1 MKKFS
6 PFTSVFRQ
14 GVLVLLVCIGAA
26 TATMGLLARDTADQ
40 IGTRALKLR
49 AIEVTALV
57 ADLGGGAIRFGKRE
71 LLAETLRGAIEKA
84 EGEQDAAL
92 AVNARG
98 EVLAEVG
105 SDRTRVAALR
115 RLAQQALKTGRP
127 QASADGLI
135 VAQPVHYGKPDAIV
149 GAVATHWNETKTSK
163 LLQESFKRDIALTAV
178 VFVIALLAG
187 VMAVGRGLAR
197 PLHRLSGA
205 VAKVAQGDY
214 AARIPGRR
222 RQDEVGDIGKA
233 LDSLRSQLAEA
244 EAGTLEARYKGAAF
258 EGSSAPMMLIDD
270 GLIVRHANPAMVA
283 LLDLCAPD
291 IRKRAPDFSSEALV
305 GASIEGFHPDGGPM
319 RTLLA
324 KSKQGPAQVV
334 MRLGERRLKLTTAAV
349 RNEADEILGSIV
361 EWQDVTAE
369 TMNAAV
375 LEALN
380 KDQSRAEFDTDGRMI
395 LCNDR
400 FAEALG
406 ASQDSLVT
414 RALDDLIHPAW
425 RAKHE
430 ISRVLDS
437 LSRGQ
442 PLPGKIR
449 MQRLDS
455 GCACFDGALICV
467 RDPAGVPIRYLFLGR
482 DITKDEA
489 RITAAEEARLK
500 LVEAQ
505 GKVVDALRVGLRR
518 MREGNLQQQ
527 IVEDFPEEYN
537 ELRGDYNA
545 TLETLAG
552 ALGEIAANASNIF
565 SEARDISS
573 TADSLSR
580 RTESTAATLEETA
593 AALDQLTTSVKSA
606 AERAAEA
613 DEEVGDARRRAEKG
627 GDVVVETVAAMDR
640 ISTSS
645 DRIASIT
652 NVIEDIAFQTN
663 LLALNAGVEA
673 ARAGEAGRGFAVVAS
688 EVRALAQRCSEAARE
703 INELI
708 AESGTHVKH
717 GVDLV
722 GQTGDALRDI
732 VKSITGIASLVSEIA
747 GSARQQSSGLAE
759 INTAVNDLDQSTQQN
774 AARLEET
781 TAASQSLTND
791 AMSMVEAVSH
801 FQIGDGSAA
810 QLSEARTSGSEPT
823 ERVVSFSSRRET
835 PRAPARQD
843 PPSESAASEP
853 RRAVAGGSAG
863 GAELV
868 EADPDGWSE
877 Y

>member
-1 MKKFS
+1 MKKLS

-14 GVLVLLVCIGAA
+14 GVLVLLICVGAA
-26 TATMGLLARDTADQ
+26 TATMGLLGRDTASQ
-40 IGTRALKLR
+40 IGARGLKLR
-49 AIEVTALV
+49 AMEVTALV
-57 ADLGGGAIRFGKRE
+57 SDLGGGAIRFGKGE
-71 LLAETLRGAIEKA
+71 LLAETLRGAIEKS

-92 AVNARG
+92 AMNARG

-105 SDRTRVAALR
+105 SDRKHAAALR
-115 RLAQQALKTGRP
+115 ALAQKVLKTGKP
-127 QASADGLI
+127 QASADGFI
-135 VAQPVHYGKPDAIV
+135 VAQPVHYGKSADIV
-149 GAVATHWNETKTSK
+149 GAVATHWNLKKTAG
-163 LLQESFKRDIALTAV
+163 LLQERFKRDMGLTSV
-178 VFVIALLAG
+178 VFLIVLLAG
-187 VMAVGRGLAR
+187 MLAVGRWLAR
-197 PLHRLSGA
+197 PLQQLSGA
-205 VAKVAQGDY
+205 VAKVAEGDY
-214 AARIPGRR
+214 DARIPGRR

-233 LDSLRSQLAEA
+233 LDALRSQLAEA

-270 GLIVRHANPAMVA
+270 ALIVRHANPAMVA
-283 LLDLCAPD
+283 LLELCAPE
-291 IRKRAPDFSSEALV
+291 IRKRAVDFSAKALI
-305 GASIEGFHPDGGPM
+305 GTSIERFHPDGGPM
-319 RTLLA
+319 RALLA
-324 KSKQGPAQVV
+324 RSKQGPTQIV
-334 MRLGERRLKLTTAAV
+334 MRLGDRRLKLTTAVV
-349 RNEADEILGSIV
+349 RDDADQVLGSIV
-361 EWQDVTAE
+361 EWQDVTEE

-380 KDQSRAEFDTDGRMI
+380 SDQCRAEFDTDGRMI

-406 ASQDSLVT
+406 AAPDSLVT
-414 RALDDLIHPAW
+414 RALDDLVDPAW
-425 RAKHE
+425 CTENE
-430 ISRVLDS
+430 INRVLDR
-437 LSRGQ
+437 LSRDQ
-442 PLPGKIR
+442 AMPRKIR
-449 MQRLDS
+449 LQRS
-455 GCACFDGALICV
+455 GGGAASFDGGIICV
-467 RDPAGVPIRYLFLGR
+467 RDEGGTPVRYLFLGR
-482 DITKDEA
+482 DITEDEA
-489 RITAAEEARLK
+489 RIAAAEAARLK
-500 LVEAQ
+500 LVEIQ

-518 MREGNLQQQ
+518 MREGNLEQQ
-527 IVEDFPEEYN
+527 IEEDFPAEYN

-552 ALGEIAANASNIF
+552 ALGEIATNASNIF

-593 AALDQLTTSVKSA
+593 AALDQLTSSVKSA

-722 GQTGDALRDI
+722 GQTGDALRGI

-801 FQIGDGSAA
+801 FQIGNGPSGERAD
-810 QLSEARTSGSEPT
+810 SETTGAVAEADPA

-835 PRAPARQD
+835 PRAPAQPD
-843 PPSESAASEP
+843 PQPDASAP
-853 RRAVAGGSAG
+853 RRAVAAG